1 MAHNNTPKVTP
12 ESAKLNYE
20 AFITEKAKEFAPMLQ
35 EAFPTQSA
43 LLIALDNSVRYLGT
57 ASETMPSV
65 TAETFCMHGPLNS
78 YPDQLLALMVLFVA
92 SGVFV
97 STDPEVQVFSI
108 KNADKWKFTG
118 IATDNIIST
127 NIY

>member
-1 MAHNNTPKVTP
+1 MSHKPTLKVTP

-20 AFITEKAKEFAPMLQ
+20 AFITAQATEFAPMLQ
-35 EAFPTQSA
+35 AAFPTQSA

-57 ASETMPSV
+57 ASETLPVV
-65 TAETFCMHGPLNS
+65 TADDFCMHGPLSS

-97 STDPEVQVFSI
+97 STDPEVQVFSL
-108 KNADKWKFTG
+108 KNASKWKFTG
-118 IATDNIIST
+118 KLPEKVG
-127 NIY
+127 

>member
-1 MAHNNTPKVTP
+1 MKQSTSKVTP
-12 ESAKLNYE
+12 ITATLNYE
-20 AFITEKAKEFAPMLQ
+20 AMITGMAQEYAPMIR

-57 ASETMPSV
+57 ASETMPKV
-65 TAETFCMHGPLNS
+65 TADDFCMHGPLNS
-78 YPDQLLALMVLFVA
+78 FPNQLLALMVLFVA

-108 KNADKWKFTG
+108 KNASKWVFTG
-118 IATDNIIST
+118 KIPTTKVSG
-127 NIY
+127 